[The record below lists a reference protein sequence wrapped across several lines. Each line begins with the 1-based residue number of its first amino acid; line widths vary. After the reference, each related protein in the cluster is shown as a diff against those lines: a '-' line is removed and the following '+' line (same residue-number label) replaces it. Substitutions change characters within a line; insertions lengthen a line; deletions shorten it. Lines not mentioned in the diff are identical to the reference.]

1 MHIGMVAGIV
11 FGGLFG
17 LILVGLPVAYC
28 LGITGVAGLIFAEGS
43 KAWVVLTGGAALHHL
58 ASFGLLAIP
67 LFILMSSYITESGMG
82 PKLIDFSTKWF
93 TRFPGYL
100 HSSAI
105 AACAVFSA
113 MCGSS
118 MATAATIGG
127 VVLPEIKRRGHDMN
141 MGLGAVAAGGTL
153 GILIPPSNQF
163 ILYGVLTET
172 SVARLFMAG
181 IVPGILMVVCFIAYT
196 SLRSVRNPIMASG
209 GAKDKITWGARWL
222 ALRQIWTGLLL
233 IASVLGGI
241 FMGIVTPTEAAALGG
256 LLALLLGM
264 FVLKKLTLAVSHQ
277 AAVKAVQI
285 TTMVGFIIMGGLILG
300 RAITLLDLSGELI
313 TIIEESGLSR
323 WSVMILINFVLF
335 FLGMLMDGAAIVMI
349 TTPLIFPVVVALGFD
364 PIWFGV
370 VFCINVEL
378 ALITPP
384 VGMNLFIIKGI
395 TDEKMIDIIKGV
407 FPYFF
412 IMIGMLILVMVF
424 PQLSLWLPNVMR

>member
-1 MHIGMVAGIV
+1 MGIGAIAVIV
-11 FGGLFG
+11 FSGLFG

-28 LGITGVAGLIFAEGS
+28 LGVTGLAGLIFAEGS

-82 PKLIDFSTKWF
+82 PKLIDFTTKWF
-93 TRFPGYL
+93 SRLPGYL
-100 HSSAI
+100 HSAAI
-105 AACAVFSA
+105 AACGVFSA

-118 MATAATIGG
+118 MATAAAIGG
-127 VVLPEIKRRGHDMN
+127 VILPEIKRRGHDMR

-181 IVPGILMVVCFIAYT
+181 IVPGILMVACFIAYT
-196 SLRSVRNPIMASG
+196 SIRSVRNPLMAPGS
-209 GAKDKITWGARWL
+209 KDKITWGERWL
-222 ALRQIWTGLLL
+222 ALRQIWTGLIL

-241 FMGIVTPTEAAALGG
+241 FFGIVTPTEAAAVGG
-256 LLALLLGM
+256 LLALLLGI
-264 FVLKKLTLAVSHQ
+264 FVLKKLTIAMSHQ

-313 TIIEESGLSR
+313 FMIEQSGLSR
-323 WSVMILINFVLF
+323 WSVMILVNLVLL

-349 TTPLIFPVVVALGFD
+349 TTPLLFPVVISLGFD

-370 VFCINVEL
+370 VFCINIEL

-395 TDEKMIDIIKGV
+395 TDEKMIEIVKGV
-407 FPYFF
+407 MPYFF
-412 IMIGMLILVMVF
+412 IMVGMLIVVMIF
-424 PQLSLWLPNVMR
+424 PQLSLWLPTIMR